1 MNDPNKPEAGGVVL
15 ATLSGPVAY
24 EVLQA
29 MQRLE
34 RAKFEL
40 AQFIGRE
47 AVNELAR
54 EAYQVAITQYEAP
67 NTDYVVAALEAKRR
81 KCLAG

>member
-1 MNDPNKPEAGGVVL
+1 MNDPNKPEVGEVFL

-34 RAKFEL
+34 RTKFEL

-54 EAYQVAITQYEAP
+54 EAYQVAITQYEVS
-67 NTDYVVAALEAKRR
+67 NTDYVVAVLEAKRR
-81 KCLAG
+81 ECLAG